1 MTAGVNWD
9 RLADRTK
16 SFDVL
21 EAPVDPG
28 GKVADVVAVGLR
40 LKLSELT
47 ARFPSTGGNSL
58 TVYADTLVVDTADL
72 AVKSLVVV
80 ARVLDTTAL
89 KGAPLTAPATAAEF
103 LVANGKLALTSPN
116 DTTKTPTATIVTG
129 IEPLTATTIT
139 GPTLETST
147 AIDDASISDLT
158 GRPYALN
165 ALRATFAAATWL
177 LNSPNQA
184 DQATARDMLAWVAV
198 ATGPAA
204 ATTATSPTEWSDLHH
219 VATPLLLAANVAPGA
234 TYVPAL
240 STNFYD
246 TQISKLL
253 DTLDAYDQQLNT
265 LTTATNLD
273 QTLAA
278 VAKTLT
284 ATATTELV
292 PLQTQLAT
300 LNRNIN
306 DLNVGINTLNYQF
319 AQQTSTIDTA
329 WADLKVALT
338 DKQISDWFNACI
350 KMAVDAIGLSLDA
363 ANIYNSAK
371 KKPDT
376 PKKDGGDDDD
386 AVASDSDDDSSS
398 SSSEDE
404 DRRRSFGCPIQDT
417 GSPTGGISLPTPTT
431 TMEQACFRLRRG
443 RWSSAATTTSSRST
457 PTTTR
462 PARSPTS

>member
-1 MTAGVNWD
+1 MTVDWD
-9 RLADRTK
+9 RLAERTK

-21 EAPVDPG
+21 EAPVDPA

-47 ARFPSTGGNSL
+47 ARFPASGGNSL
-58 TVYADTLVVDTADL
+58 TVYADTLVVDTANL
-72 AVKSLVVV
+72 TVNSLVVV

-103 LVANGKLALTSPN
+103 LVANGKLTLAN
-116 DTTKTPTATIVTG
+116 KTATAAIVTG
-129 IEPLTATTIT
+129 FEPLTATTIT
-139 GPTLETST
+139 GPTLATST
-147 AIDDASISDLT
+147 AIDDASIGDLT

-177 LNSPNQA
+177 LNSPDQA

-219 VATPLLLAANVAPGA
+219 VATPLLLAANVTPGA

-265 LTTATNLD
+265 LTTATNVD

-284 ATATTELV
+284 ATAATELV
-292 PLQTQLAT
+292 PLQTQLDT
-300 LNRNIN
+300 LNRNVN

-350 KMAVDAIGLSLDA
+350 KMAVDAVGLSLDA
-363 ANIYNSAK
+363 ANIYNTAK
-371 KKPDT
+371 KQPTRRRRTTATTT
-376 PKKDGGDDDD
+376 PW
-386 AVASDSDDDSSS
+386 
-398 SSSEDE
+398 
-404 DRRRSFGCPIQDT
+404 RRTVTTTRRRRAATRTIPSRSFGCPIQAT
-417 GSPTGGISLPTPTT
+417 GSPTGGASPTT
-431 TMEQACFRLRRG
+431 TTTCFRLRRG

-457 PTTTR
+457 PTTSR